1 MGRPRSPERPALR
14 RADCHR
20 RHRKRRHALRGP
32 QSAGER
38 HQHHGLSDHA
48 RHPHRLSIFRCGLG
62 PQSDGPILRGTQ
74 PPLGARSIDGDFRE
88 RFRPRGAQA
97 RFRVPGIPMTDAAAY
112 SLVAGISVGFAAGY
126 VGSLMVLKRMALV
139 GDALSHVALPGLALG
154 ILFNFNPFFG
164 AFAFLFSAAVLTW
177 YIEKTTRLFPESI
190 IGVLFV
196 TALAVGILLTPEVD
210 LLEALFGDITTVSLM
225 DALLAVGISVPI
237 VLVSRLIYR
246 RVVLSILSEELARST
261 GVNVALVNFV
271 YLFLVTVVV
280 AVGIKIVGTVL
291 VGALVIVPAAAM
303 KNVSRSLSSYAL
315 LSGLTGI
322 ASAGS
327 GILLADYLHLPAGP
341 LVVTV
346 GTAIFVG
353 ALVAGWIASRR

>member
-1 MGRPRSPERPALR
+1 MTEAL
-14 RADCHR
+14 
-20 RHRKRRHALRGP
+20 
-32 QSAGER
+32 
-38 HQHHGLSDHA
+38 
-48 RHPHRLSIFRCGLG
+48 
-62 PQSDGPILRGTQ
+62 
-74 PPLGARSIDGDFRE
+74 
-88 RFRPRGAQA
+88 
-97 RFRVPGIPMTDAAAY
+97 AY
-112 SLVAGISVGFAAGY
+112 SFVAGVFVGFAAGY

-177 YIEKTTRLFPESI
+177 YIERTTRIFPESI
-190 IGVLFV
+190 IGVFFV

-210 LLEALFGDITTVSLM
+210 LLEALFGDITTVSLL
-225 DALLAVGISVPI
+225 DALLTVGISVPV
-237 VLVSRLIYR
+237 VLVSRFVYR

-291 VGALVIVPAAAM
+291 VGALVVVPAAAM
-303 KNVSRSLSSYAL
+303 KNVSRSLSAYAL
-315 LSGLTGI
+315 RSGVTGV

-327 GILLADYLHLPAGP
+327 GVLLAAYLGLPAGP

-346 GTAIFVG
+346 GTVIFAG
-353 ALVAGWIASRR
+353 ALLVRWIAS

>member
-1 MGRPRSPERPALR
+1 
-14 RADCHR
+14 
-20 RHRKRRHALRGP
+20 
-32 QSAGER
+32 
-38 HQHHGLSDHA
+38 
-48 RHPHRLSIFRCGLG
+48 
-62 PQSDGPILRGTQ
+62 
-74 PPLGARSIDGDFRE
+74 
-88 RFRPRGAQA
+88 
-97 RFRVPGIPMTDAAAY
+97 MTESVAY
-112 SLVAGISVGFAAGY
+112 SLVAGIFVGFAAGY

-154 ILFNFNPFFG
+154 ILLNFNPFLG
-164 AFAFLFSAAVLTW
+164 AFAFLFAAAILTW

-190 IGVLFV
+190 VGVLFV
-196 TALAVGILLTPEVD
+196 TALAVGILITPEVD
-210 LLEALFGDITTVSLM
+210 LLEALFGDITTVTLV

-237 VLVSRLIYR
+237 VVVSRLVYR

-280 AVGIKIVGTVL
+280 AV
-291 VGALVIVPAAAM
+291 
-303 KNVSRSLSSYAL
+303 
-315 LSGLTGI
+315 TGI

-346 GTAIFVG
+346 GTAIFAV
-353 ALVAGWIASRR
+353 ALVAGWIASRSSSSASGP

>member
-1 MGRPRSPERPALR
+1 
-14 RADCHR
+14 
-20 RHRKRRHALRGP
+20 
-32 QSAGER
+32 
-38 HQHHGLSDHA
+38 
-48 RHPHRLSIFRCGLG
+48 
-62 PQSDGPILRGTQ
+62 
-74 PPLGARSIDGDFRE
+74 
-88 RFRPRGAQA
+88 
-97 RFRVPGIPMTDAAAY
+97 MTESAAY
-112 SLVAGISVGFAAGY
+112 GLVAGIFVGFAAGY

-154 ILFNFNPFFG
+154 ILFNFNPFLG
-164 AFAFLFSAAVLTW
+164 AFAFLFAAAILTW
-177 YIEKTTRLFPESI
+177 YIERTTRLFPESI

-196 TALAVGILLTPEVD
+196 TALAVGILITPEVD
-210 LLEALFGDITTVSLM
+210 LLEALFGDITTVTLV
-225 DALLAVGISVPI
+225 DALLAVGISVLI
-237 VLVSRLIYR
+237 VFVSRLVYR

-271 YLFLVTVVV
+271 YLLLVTVVV

-327 GILLADYLHLPAGP
+327 GILLADYLRLPAGP

-346 GTAIFVG
+346 GTAIFAG
-353 ALVAGWIASRR
+353 ALIAGWIASRASSTAPRS

>member
-1 MGRPRSPERPALR
+1 MN
-14 RADCHR
+14 
-20 RHRKRRHALRGP
+20 
-32 QSAGER
+32 
-38 HQHHGLSDHA
+38 
-48 RHPHRLSIFRCGLG
+48 
-62 PQSDGPILRGTQ
+62 
-74 PPLGARSIDGDFRE
+74 GA
-88 RFRPRGAQA
+88 
-97 RFRVPGIPMTDAAAY
+97 VAY
-112 SLVAGISVGFAAGY
+112 SLVAGVFVGFAAGY

-177 YIEKTTRLFPESI
+177 YIERTTRIFPESI

-210 LLEALFGDITTVSLM
+210 LLEALFGDITTVSLL
-225 DALLAVGISVPI
+225 DALFAVGISVPV
-237 VLVSRLIYR
+237 VLAARFVYR
-246 RVVLSILSEELARST
+246 RVVLSILSDELARST
-261 GVNVALVNFV
+261 GVNVALANFV

-291 VGALVIVPAAAM
+291 VGALVVVPAAAM
-303 KNVSRSLSSYAL
+303 KNLSRSLSSYAL
-315 LSGLTGI
+315 RSGVTGV

-327 GILLADYLHLPAGP
+327 GIFLAAYLGLPAGP

-346 GTAIFVG
+346 GTVIFAG
-353 ALVAGWIASRR
+353 ALIVRWLRS